1 MDTKTPSAALLLNHY
16 AALEFASEE
25 MLAAAQNGHWDTVAR
40 LEAAC
45 SIVIIRLRGMGEG
58 VDLTEAQHLERTRI
72 LRTLMENDL
81 KICEICNDTPM
92 RFDAMSFPETPARNM
107 LLH

>member
-1 MDTKTPSAALLLNHY
+1 MDTKITSAALLLNHY

-25 MLAAAQNGHWDTVAR
+25 MLAAAQNGQWDNVAR

-45 SIVIIRLRGMGEG
+45 SIVIIRLRGLGEG
-58 VDLTEAQHLERTRI
+58 VDLTEVQHMERTRI
-72 LRTLMENDL
+72 LRTIMENDL
-81 KICEICNDTPM
+81 RICEICNDTPM
-92 RFDAMSFPETPARNM
+92 SFDAMAMPHAPAGM